1 MRYVSEQFKAIQ
13 DEVLRPPMQIYFEV
27 DTNIEHTVGASSV
40 AENPTC
46 FDTTVAPVVLPTS
59 CTNGYYY
66 AVVGDASPVDDPN
79 RICAPDNTGD
89 ELSEPTHSVPFG
101 ITPIIIKG
109 NEVLIGNDSEF
120 WSNFVG
126 FIGEVV
132 LSFKGHIPEV
142 VRVERYDLD
151 NDAWIAET
159 VINNP
164 DLDEEVSYTPDPQY
178 AGDFRRFYLLNT
190 HRTGRYQVNW
200 IRRDETKVAYGDH
213 PGHAPVV
220 FENSEVSSVSL
231 DIETDLTS
239 QSLPAYE
246 MTVECLDVDEQ
257 YTPDTEYWQYQF
269 KDDRPCYLK
278 AGFEV
283 NGITEYLPLYAGKLT
298 QAPTYSEGK
307 LTFKMAVNWK
317 LFTWDYEMA
326 SQPNSAL
333 ATGDIVDSVLFKDIL
348 DNVGG
353 YPLFNSYDVF
363 HGEDDI
369 QGSECNHYGSIETG
383 ELRQLVANALGCYIT
398 AGVNTV
404 DLHNTNDI
412 QFKEP
417 FDYLTRYEQV
427 QATLES
433 QPKVGKITI
442 TRNENLLSS
451 DYVDLTAPAAVTVE
465 ADETVE
471 ITYKLPFYA
480 FGKYTVTNYNKSVSS
495 ANVSVDSIFN
505 GGTNT
510 EGTFDVNVVF
520 YSDRTTNIKP
530 TIRFYGVVNNRYEET
545 DTPDNTEGEE
555 YTNSNELITNG
566 YTANKARQVAHL
578 INDSSNQYEVD
589 MIQDFRYE
597 IGDIVNFETK
607 ANTFEP
613 CVITGLKY
621 NLPGSNG
628 HATLR
633 KIFSLS
639 GSSYIIYNAEGLTFT
654 INDTVYG
661 HTTEITI
668 LEVED
673 GYCAIGICDF
683 LNYNTRDFVML
694 NVKRYTASYDGGEPV
709 EHSYYAGVID
719 NVGKTW
725 KFSLEVATS
734 YSGYTPENP
743 AFIKLPDYTTD
754 MTSYVDTW
762 AYVSLIKKLYEE
774 QGLHAPIDYN
784 CKIVYLPE

>member
-66 AVVGDASPVDDPN
+66 AVVGDTSPVDDPN

-109 NEVLIGNDSEF
+109 NEVLIGNDNEF

-126 FIGEVV
+126 FIGEIV

-151 NDAWIAET
+151 SGTWIAEA

-190 HRTGRYQVNW
+190 HRSGRYQVNW

-246 MTVECLDVDEQ
+246 LTVECLDVDEK
-257 YTPDTEYWQYQF
+257 YMPDTEYWEYQF
-269 KDDRPCYLK
+269 RDDRPCYLK

-283 NGITEYLPLYAGKLT
+283 NGITEYLPLYVGKLT

-317 LFTWDYEMA
+317 LFTWDYEMT

-363 HGEDDI
+363 HGDDDI

-412 QFKEP
+412 QFKAP

-427 QATLES
+427 QSTLES

-442 TRNENLLSS
+442 TRNENLLSA
-451 DYVDLTAPAAVTVE
+451 DYVDLTAPETVAVE
-465 ADETVE
+465 ADNTVE

-480 FGKYTVTNYNKSVSS
+480 FGKYSVTNYNKSVSS

-545 DTPDNTEGEE
+545 DTPENTEGEE

-597 IGDIVNFETK
+597 IGDVIKLETK
-607 ANTFEP
+607 ENTFEP

-633 KIFSLS
+633 KIFSYLKS
-639 GSSYIIYNAEGLTFT
+639 QYFIKNAEGMT
-654 INDTVYG
+654 ITIDEAGSEHTVK
-661 HTTEITI
+661 ITI
-668 LEVED
+668 LEVEGD
-673 GYCAIGICDF
+673 YCAIGVNNDE
-683 LNYNTRDFVML
+683 LYNALLFSML
-694 NVKRYTASYDGGEPV
+694 NVKRYSVQYDNNEPV
-709 EHSYYAGVID
+709 EHSYYLGLTDNAG
-719 NVGKTW
+719 KMW
-725 KFSLEVATS
+725 KFSCDGAYKHSDYVTDI
-734 YSGYTPENP
+734 P
-743 AFIKLPDYTTD
+743 AIIELPDITTD
-754 MTSYVDTW
+754 PNMVHEKLSCVTM
-762 AYVSLIKKLYEE
+762 IKMLYEE
-774 QGLHAPIDYN
+774 QGLPAPIDYN
-784 CKIVYLPE
+784 CKLVYNPE